1 MTEIPNNLDKLRQ
14 GFRQGL
20 VKEVENDNLR

>member
-20 VKEVENDNLR
+20 VKEVENADSD